1 MEQEILQALLNCIE
15 RHPEEGENK
24 TWFTRLIKNSLS
36 GNNDLEINIDLIYN
50 AMVIES
56 ILVNLLSIDIKTIV
70 KIKLVYRTISSLWK
84 KNEGDIRVLN
94 NYILENKSTIINTD

>member
-36 GNNDLEINIDLIYN
+36 GNNDPEINTDLIYN

-56 ILVNLLSIDIKTIV
+56 ILASLLSIDIKTIV
-70 KIKLVYRTISSLWK
+70 KVRLVHSIHM
-84 KNEGDIRVLN
+84 VLLPCN
-94 NYILENKSTIINTD
+94 GQIVDHFWTNCRLLKFLLYI